1 MLGVII
7 VVMTTTAATTAHA
20 RIMESRILMQQPH
33 MDRTGLALGCVE
45 G

>member
-1 MLGVII
+1 VII
-7 VVMTTTAATTAHA
+7 VVETTAATTARA
-20 RIMESRILMQQPH
+20 KSMESPAFLIQQLR